1 MKKKLFFGLFL
12 LIGLFSSC
20 GTLDVATEHS
30 SRAQYIR
37 GGDLIGEDK
46 IAKIDVDFSRRI
58 HATSNWQ
65 ATKSAAREEAE
76 HMAIRENQ
84 IDVVV
89 DPIWKYTISPVF
101 SRADGAPW
109 HFAYK
114 AELLGYAGMYKKAI
128 SPEEMIQQ
136 LKEVDMETIEK
147 YKLLTDPNYQP
158 YAQPEDNSV
167 NGSIILNGTGG
178 NFAPVSFNPSTLNV
192 EDSKS
197 LVVKPIEEIKPT
209 KQKDYF
215 KVGTQ
220 KIKAGKAFV
229 GMGTPILTAG
239 IVSWIY
245 GDIYLDRHRSDWNHG
260 SYDQERKLYQA
271 YDALV
276 AGISLFGIGLA
287 FEVIGI
293 PCWCAGKK
301 DIKRVNGEALTFNYQ
316 VAPTGVGL
324 ALNF

>member
-89 DPIWKYTISPVF
+89 DPIWKYTISPIF

-128 SPEEMIQQ
+128 SNEEMIQQ

-167 NGSIILNGTGG
+167 QGSVILNGTERH
-178 NFAPVSFNPSTLNV
+178 FAPMSFTQTSLPISTAPSTPTSAK
-192 EDSKS
+192 EEESKS
-197 LVVKPIEEIKPT
+197 LIVKPTSQDLKTFYPST
-209 KQKDYF
+209 YFNYVGKQKMN
-215 KVGTQ
+215 
-220 KIKAGKAFV
+220 AGKVFV
-229 GMGTPILTAG
+229 GMGTAALLAGLACIVYTELGEYNWEVELAGLIMAPIGA
-239 IVSWIY
+239 
-245 GDIYLDRHRSDWNHG
+245 
-260 SYDQERKLYQA
+260 
-271 YDALV
+271 
-276 AGISLFGIGLA
+276 A

-293 PCWCAGKK
+293 PCWCVGKK
-301 DIKRVNGEALTFNYQ
+301 DIKRANGEALTFNYQ

>member
-89 DPIWKYTISPVF
+89 DPIWKYTISPIF

-128 SPEEMIQQ
+128 SHEEMIQQ

-209 KQKDYF
+209 NQKDYF
-215 KVGTQ
+215 KVGKQ
-220 KIKAGKAFV
+220 KMNAGKVFV
-229 GMGTPILTAG
+229 GMGTPTLLAGVACIVYDAVEGNDDALLAG
-239 IVSWIY
+239 ICM
-245 GDIYLDRHRSDWNHG
+245 
-260 SYDQERKLYQA
+260 A
-271 YDALV
+271 P
-276 AGISLFGIGLA
+276 IGAA
-287 FEVIGI
+287 FEIIGI
-293 PCWCAGKK
+293 PCWCVGKK
-301 DIKRVNGEALTFNYQ
+301 DIKRAKGEPLTFNYQ
-316 VAPTGVGL
+316 VTPTGVGF

>member
-89 DPIWKYTISPVF
+89 DPIWKYTISPIF

-128 SPEEMIQQ
+128 SHEEMIQQ

-167 NGSIILNGTGG
+167 QGSVILNGEGG
-178 NFAPVSFNPSTLNV
+178 CFESISFEKSPQVTPSTSSKENL
-192 EDSKS
+192 KS
-197 LVVKPIEEIKPT
+197 LVVKPTTKNLGTFYPST
-209 KQKDYF
+209 YFNYVGKQKMN
-215 KVGTQ
+215 
-220 KIKAGKAFV
+220 AGKVFV
-229 GMGTPILTAG
+229 GMGTATLLAGLACIVYTELGEYNWEVELAGLIMAPIGA
-239 IVSWIY
+239 
-245 GDIYLDRHRSDWNHG
+245 
-260 SYDQERKLYQA
+260 
-271 YDALV
+271 
-276 AGISLFGIGLA
+276 A

-293 PCWCAGKK
+293 PCWCVGKK
-301 DIKRVNGEALTFNYQ
+301 DIKRAKGEPLTFNYQ
-316 VAPTGVGL
+316 VAPTGVGF

>member
-76 HMAIRENQ
+76 YMAIRENQ

-89 DPIWKYTISPVF
+89 DPIWKYTISPIF

-128 SPEEMIQQ
+128 SHEEMIQQ

-167 NGSIILNGTGG
+167 QGSVILNGEGG
-178 NFAPVSFNPSTLNV
+178 CFESISFEKSPQVTPSTSSKENL
-192 EDSKS
+192 KS
-197 LVVKPIEEIKPT
+197 LVVKPTTQNLGTFYPST
-209 KQKDYF
+209 YFNYVGKQKMN
-215 KVGTQ
+215 
-220 KIKAGKAFV
+220 AGKVFV
-229 GMGTPILTAG
+229 GMGTATLLA
-239 IVSWIY
+239 
-245 GDIYLDRHRSDWNHG
+245 
-260 SYDQERKLYQA
+260 
-271 YDALV
+271 
-276 AGISLFGIGLA
+276 GLA
-287 FEVIGI
+287 CIVYTELGEYNWEVELASLIMAPIGAAFEIIGI
-293 PCWCAGKK
+293 PCWCVGKK
-301 DIKRVNGEALTFNYQ
+301 DIKRAKGEPLTFNYQ

>member
-12 LIGLFSSC
+12 LIGFFSSC

-30 SRAQYIR
+30 SRTQFIR

-65 ATKSAAREEAE
+65 PTKNAAREEAE

-89 DPIWKYTISPVF
+89 DPIWKYTISPIF
-101 SRADGAPW
+101 SKADGAPW

-128 SPEEMIQQ
+128 SNEEMIQQ

-167 NGSIILNGTGG
+167 QGSVILNGTERH
-178 NFAPVSFNPSTLNV
+178 FAPMSFTQTSLPISTAPSTPTSAK
-192 EDSKS
+192 EEESKS
-197 LVVKPIEEIKPT
+197 LIVKPTSQDLKTFYPST
-209 KQKDYF
+209 YFNYVGKQKMNTG
-215 KVGTQ
+215 KV
-220 KIKAGKAFV
+220 FV
-229 GMGTPILTAG
+229 GMGTPTLLA
-239 IVSWIY
+239 
-245 GDIYLDRHRSDWNHG
+245 
-260 SYDQERKLYQA
+260 
-271 YDALV
+271 
-276 AGISLFGIGLA
+276 GLA
-287 FEVIGI
+287 CIVYTELGEYNWEVELAGLIMAPIGAVFEVIGI
-293 PCWCAGKK
+293 PCWCVGKK
-301 DIKRVNGEALTFNYQ
+301 DIKRANGEALTFNYQ
-316 VAPTGVGL
+316 VAPIGVGL